1 MERRTQRYVLAALVV
16 VVAAV
21 YAKAVGFGQLYGFD
35 DQTYLFNRP
44 EVEHWWAAT
53 WWQRLTTPS
62 TGYGIPVPTFIYAHL
77 RWLFPDLYV
86 HTVHALSV
94 ILHCLNVVLV
104 FALARRWATPKVA
117 LVVAAFWGLH
127 PVQVE
132 SVAWATNLK
141 NLLYAG
147 GVLGAALVWDKYL
160 ADGGNGTSQWR
171 AAGLVTLLYLVAL
184 GSRPEA
190 VLMPLFLAVVTLVRE
205 RDWRTL
211 AELRLVGAIQVAVAA
226 AYLPTALAGQA
237 AVVDGLGSA
246 SVGAR
251 LLRIAAAFQVS
262 VSHLVFPLDLDP
274 AYYLRPETST
284 LRGVTGGVALVATV
298 LVGVGLFVRRRW
310 RLLAGVAFA
319 AVAYAPYSQLYR
331 IPRLTADTYLYLP
344 SVGAVFAAVVA
355 ARQLLDRRIPTDST
369 RPRRA
374 LVAVALGAA
383 AMLGLGTHSQLDR
396 WRNPVTLWKPVLAD
410 ELRVWR
416 PYAHLAEGYMKRGD
430 WKRAAGVLE
439 AGLPI
444 FRKSAFYPEFMP
456 MVIERVGHPRKAW
469 ELAVEALQRDR
480 SPEPFHYQVYLG
492 LLVRHDLTLPD
503 DENLDELT
511 RRAVEV
517 MTDREDWMGKRQMR
531 LPMASY
537 FVRQGRSELASPFVR
552 RELQADRSHCAVWR
566 LAEQTDELRSQLD
579 VPERPARC
587 PKRGER

>member
-1 MERRTQRYVLAALVV
+1 LLTLLVV

-21 YAKAVGFGQLYGFD
+21 YARSVGFGQLYGFD

-94 ILHCLNVVLV
+94 VLHTLNVVLV
-104 FALARRWATPKVA
+104 FALTRRWSTPRVA
-117 LVVAAFWGLH
+117 LVVAAIWGLH

-132 SVAWATNLK
+132 SVAWATNVK

-147 GVLGAALVWDKYL
+147 GILGAVLVWDRYL
-160 ADGGNGTSQWR
+160 VDRGDGMSHRR
-171 AAGLVTLLYLVAL
+171 AAGLVTVLYFIAL

-190 VLMPLFLAVVTLVRE
+190 VSMPLFLAVATLARN
-205 RDWRTL
+205 RDWRAL
-211 AELRLVGAIQVAVAA
+211 AELRFVAGIQVLVAA
-226 AYLPTALAGQA
+226 VYLPTALAGQA

-246 SVGAR
+246 SIGAR

-262 VSHLVFPLDLDP
+262 VSHLAFPFGLDP
-274 AYYLRPETST
+274 AYYLRPETAT
-284 LRGVTGGVALVATV
+284 LRGVTGGVAIVATL

-310 RLLAGVAFA
+310 QLLAGFAFA
-319 AVAYAPYSQLYR
+319 AVAYLPYSQIYR

-344 SVGAVFAAVVA
+344 SIGAIFAAVVA
-355 ARQLLDRRIPTDST
+355 ARQLVGRRLPADAG
-369 RPRRA
+369 RARRA
-374 LVAVALGAA
+374 IVAA
-383 AMLGLGTHSQLDR
+383 AIGVAAILGVATHTQLGR

-410 ELRVWR
+410 EPRVWR
-416 PYAHLAEGYMKRGD
+416 PYTHLAEGYMKRGD
-430 WKRAAGVLE
+430 WEQAAGVLE

-456 MVIERVGHPRKAW
+456 MVVERVGHPRKAW
-469 ELAVEALQRDR
+469 ELAVEALRRDR

-492 LLVRHDLTLPD
+492 LLVRHDLALPD
-503 DENLDELT
+503 DKQLDELT

-517 MTDREDWMGKRQMR
+517 MADQEDWMGKRRMR
-531 LPMASY
+531 LPVASY
-537 FVRQGRSELASPFVR
+537 FVRRGRPELASPFVR
-552 RELQADRSHCAVWR
+552 RELQAQRPHCVVWR
-566 LAEQTDELRSQLD
+566 LVGRSAELRDQIDL
-579 VPERPARC
+579 PERPARC
-587 PKRGER
+587 REGASDE